1 MTVDLKKASSGDAD
15 FEAIVALTKQLL
27 AVCSEFDIDHVITGL
42 ANTLGRYMTGIKPEC
57 RQEILEAFNDFTIQA
72 IIVHESAI
80 IQAEGEANGG

>member
-27 AVCSEFDIDHVITGL
+27 AVCSEFHLNHIITAL
-42 ANTLGRYMTGIKPEC
+42 ANVLGRHMVSIEPC
-57 RQEILEAFNDFTIQA
+57 DRQEILEAFNDFTIQA